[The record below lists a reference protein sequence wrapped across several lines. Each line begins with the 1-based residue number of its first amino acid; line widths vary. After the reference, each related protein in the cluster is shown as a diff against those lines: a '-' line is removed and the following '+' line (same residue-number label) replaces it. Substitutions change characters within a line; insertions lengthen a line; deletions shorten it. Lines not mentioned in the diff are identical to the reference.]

1 MEVRLQKVAQPNR
14 PRGCGTA
21 ELACTLEKFG
31 SKSKGRGKFE
41 DETDWRLSK
50 NSRTLGPL

>member
-1 MEVRLQKVAQPNR
+1 MEVRLQKVAKPNR

-21 ELACTLEKFG
+21 ELACTSEKFG

-41 DETDWRLSK
+41 DKTDWRLSE
-50 NSRTLGPL
+50 NARTLGLL